1 MEDHLVIGID
11 ISNGKSIS
19 ALTVARHYKGN
30 IEILNQ
36 FFDEEAEELYYKLIN
51 IYSPDIE
58 EIKNKAIA
66 KSMASMNNLYSH
78 KELLELIVEIK
89 KLKDY
94 TEKERN
100 YILAHSTPSKIREM
114 LTYFWLTHTNDVF
127 FNYFGF
133 NWIPPIEL
141 REKVQKKINSLNL
154 QNIKI
159 EIPFLKTVDVEN
171 VIARNEMLNAAN
183 KLMYDYSMI
192 PKELFKNELMKG
204 ATNEN

>member
-1 MEDHLVIGID
+1 MEDHLVISVD

-19 ALTVARHYKGN
+19 ALTVARHCKGN
-30 IEILNQ
+30 IEIVNQ
-36 FFDEEAEELYYKLIN
+36 FYDEEAEELYYKLIN
-51 IYSPDIE
+51 IHSPDME

-78 KELLELIVEIK
+78 KELLELTVEIK

-114 LTYFWLTHTNDVF
+114 LTYFWLTHTNDIF

-133 NWIPPIEL
+133 NWIPPLEL
-141 REKVQKKINSLNL
+141 REKVQKQINNIDL
-154 QNIKI
+154 QNAKI
-159 EIPFLKTVDVEN
+159 EIPFLKPIDAEN
-171 VIARNEMLNAAN
+171 VVARNEMLNVAN
-183 KLMYDYSMI
+183 KLMYDYSML
-192 PKELFKNELMKG
+192 PKELLKNNFMKG
-204 ATNEN
+204 ATNE

>member
-1 MEDHLVIGID
+1 MEDHLVISVD

-19 ALTVARHYKGN
+19 ALTVARHCKGN
-30 IEILNQ
+30 IEIVNQ
-36 FFDEEAEELYYKLIN
+36 FYDEEAEELYYKLIN
-51 IYSPDIE
+51 IHSPDME

-133 NWIPPIEL
+133 NWIPPLEL
-141 REKVQKKINSLNL
+141 REKVQKQINNIDL
-154 QNIKI
+154 QNAKI
-159 EIPFLKTVDVEN
+159 EIPFLKPIDAEN
-171 VIARNEMLNAAN
+171 VVARNEMLNVAN
-183 KLMYDYSMI
+183 KLMYDYSML
-192 PKELFKNELMKG
+192 PKEL
-204 ATNEN
+204 

>member
-1 MEDHLVIGID
+1 MEDHLVISVD

-19 ALTVARHYKGN
+19 ALTVARHCKGN
-30 IEILNQ
+30 IEIVNQ
-36 FFDEEAEELYYKLIN
+36 FYDEEAEELYYKLIN
-51 IYSPDIE
+51 IHSPDMK

-100 YILAHSTPSKIREM
+100 YILAHSTPSKIIEM

-133 NWIPPIEL
+133 NWIPPLEL
-141 REKVQKKINSLNL
+141 REKVQKQINNIDL
-154 QNIKI
+154 QNAKI
-159 EIPFLKTVDVEN
+159 EIPFLKPIDAEN
-171 VIARNEMLNAAN
+171 VVARNEMLNVAN
-183 KLMYDYSMI
+183 KLMYDYSML
-192 PKELFKNELMKG
+192 PKELLKNNFMKG
-204 ATNEN
+204 ATNE

>member
-1 MEDHLVIGID
+1 MEDHLVISVD

-19 ALTVARHYKGN
+19 ALTVARHCKGN
-30 IEILNQ
+30 IEIVNQ
-36 FFDEEAEELYYKLIN
+36 FYDEEAEELYYKLIN
-51 IYSPDIE
+51 IHSPDME

-133 NWIPPIEL
+133 NWIPPLEL
-141 REKVQKKINSLNL
+141 REKVQKQITNIDL
-154 QNIKI
+154 QNAKI
-159 EIPFLKTVDVEN
+159 EIPFLKPIDAEN
-171 VIARNEMLNAAN
+171 VVARNEMLNVAN
-183 KLMYDYSMI
+183 KLMYDYSML
-192 PKELFKNELMKG
+192 PKELLKNNFMKG
-204 ATNEN
+204 ATNE

>member
-1 MEDHLVIGID
+1 MEDHLVISVD

-19 ALTVARHYKGN
+19 ALTVARHCKGN
-30 IEILNQ
+30 IEIVNQ
-36 FFDEEAEELYYKLIN
+36 FYDEEAEELYYKLIN
-51 IYSPDIE
+51 IHSPDME

-114 LTYFWLTHTNDVF
+114 LTYFWLTHINDIF

-133 NWIPPIEL
+133 NWIPPLEL
-141 REKVQKKINSLNL
+141 REKVQKQINNIDL
-154 QNIKI
+154 QNAKI
-159 EIPFLKTVDVEN
+159 EIPFLKPIDAEN
-171 VIARNEMLNAAN
+171 VVARNEMLNVAN
-183 KLMYDYSMI
+183 KLMYDYSML
-192 PKELFKNELMKG
+192 PKELLKNNFMKG
-204 ATNEN
+204 ATNE

>member
-1 MEDHLVIGID
+1 MEDHLIIGVD

-19 ALTVARHYKGN
+19 ALTVARHCKGN
-30 IEILNQ
+30 IEIVNQ
-36 FFDEEAEELYYKLIN
+36 FYDEEAEKLYYKLIN
-51 IYSPDIE
+51 IHYPDIE

-66 KSMASMNNLYSH
+66 KSMVSMNNLYSH
-78 KELLELIVEIK
+78 QELLEFIERTK
-89 KLKDY
+89 ALKYY

-100 YILAHSTPSKIREM
+100 YILENNTPRKIREM
-114 LTYFWLTHTNDVF
+114 LAYFWLTHTNDEF

-141 REKVQKKINSLNL
+141 REKIQKQINNVDMR
-154 QNIKI
+154 NVNI
-159 EIPFLKTVDVEN
+159 EIPFLKPVDVEN

-183 KLMYDYSMI
+183 KLMNDYSMI

-204 ATNEN
+204 ATNE

>member
-1 MEDHLVIGID
+1 MEDHLVISVD

-19 ALTVARHYKGN
+19 ALTVARHCKGN
-30 IEILNQ
+30 IEIVNQ
-36 FFDEEAEELYYKLIN
+36 FYDEEAEELYYKLIN
-51 IYSPDIE
+51 IHSPDME

-78 KELLELIVEIK
+78 KELLELIVETK

-133 NWIPPIEL
+133 NWIPPLEL
-141 REKVQKKINSLNL
+141 REKVQKQINNIDL
-154 QNIKI
+154 QNAKI
-159 EIPFLKTVDVEN
+159 EIPFLKPIDAEN
-171 VIARNEMLNAAN
+171 VVARNEMLNVAN
-183 KLMYDYSMI
+183 KLMYDYSML
-192 PKELFKNELMKG
+192 PKELLKNNFMKG
-204 ATNEN
+204 ATNE

>member
-1 MEDHLVIGID
+1 MEDHLVISVD

-19 ALTVARHYKGN
+19 ALTVARHCNGN
-30 IEILNQ
+30 IEIVNQ
-36 FFDEEAEELYYKLIN
+36 FYAEEAEELYYKLIN
-51 IYSPDIE
+51 IHSPDME

-66 KSMASMNNLYSH
+66 KSMASMNNLYSY

-94 TEKERN
+94 TEKESN

-133 NWIPPIEL
+133 NWIPPLEL
-141 REKVQKKINSLNL
+141 REKVQKQINNIDL
-154 QNIKI
+154 QNAKI
-159 EIPFLKTVDVEN
+159 EIPFLKPIDAEN
-171 VIARNEMLNAAN
+171 VVARNEMLNVAN
-183 KLMYDYSMI
+183 KLMYDYSML
-192 PKELFKNELMKG
+192 PKELLKNNFMKG
-204 ATNEN
+204 ATNE

>member
-1 MEDHLVIGID
+1 MEDHLVISVD

-19 ALTVARHYKGN
+19 ALTVARHCKGN
-30 IEILNQ
+30 IEIVNQ
-36 FFDEEAEELYYKLIN
+36 FYDEEAEELYYKLIN
-51 IYSPDIE
+51 IHSPDME

-114 LTYFWLTHTNDVF
+114 LTYFWLTHTNDIL

-133 NWIPPIEL
+133 NWIPPLEL
-141 REKVQKKINSLNL
+141 REKVQKQINNIDL
-154 QNIKI
+154 QNAKI
-159 EIPFLKTVDVEN
+159 EIPFLKPIDAEN
-171 VIARNEMLNAAN
+171 VVARNEMLNVAN
-183 KLMYDYSMI
+183 KLMYDYSML
-192 PKELFKNELMKG
+192 PKELLKNNFMKG
-204 ATNEN
+204 ATNE

>member
-1 MEDHLVIGID
+1 MEDHLVISVD

-19 ALTVARHYKGN
+19 ALTVARHCNGN
-30 IEILNQ
+30 IEIVNQ
-36 FFDEEAEELYYKLIN
+36 FYDEEAEELYYKLIN
-51 IYSPDIE
+51 IHSPDME

-114 LTYFWLTHTNDVF
+114 LTYFWLTHTNDIF

-133 NWIPPIEL
+133 NWIPPLEL
-141 REKVQKKINSLNL
+141 REKVQKQINNIDL
-154 QNIKI
+154 QNAKI
-159 EIPFLKTVDVEN
+159 EIPFLKPIDAEN
-171 VIARNEMLNAAN
+171 VVARNEMLNVAN
-183 KLMYDYSMI
+183 KLMYDYSMS
-192 PKELFKNELMKG
+192 PKELLKNNFMKG
-204 ATNEN
+204 ATNE

>member
-1 MEDHLVIGID
+1 MEDHFVIGVD

-19 ALTVARHYKGN
+19 VLTVARHCKGN
-30 IEILNQ
+30 IEVVNQ
-36 FFDEEAEELYYKLIN
+36 FYDEEAEELYYKLIN
-51 IYSPDIE
+51 IHTPDIE

-66 KSMASMNNLYSH
+66 KSMVTMKKLYSQ
-78 KELLELIVEIK
+78 KELLELIEETR
-89 KLKDY
+89 KLQDY

-100 YILAHSTPSKIREM
+100 YTLAHNTPNKIREM

-159 EIPFLKTVDVEN
+159 EIPFLKPVDVEN

-183 KLMYDYSMI
+183 KLMYNYSMI

-204 ATNEN
+204 ATNE

>member
-1 MEDHLVIGID
+1 MEDHLVISVD

-19 ALTVARHYKGN
+19 ALTVARHCKGN
-30 IEILNQ
+30 IEIVNQ
-36 FFDEEAEELYYKLIN
+36 FYDEEAEELYYKLIN
-51 IYSPDIE
+51 IHSPDME

-100 YILAHSTPSKIREM
+100 YILAHNTPSKIREM
-114 LTYFWLTHTNDVF
+114 LTYFWLTHTNDIF

-133 NWIPPIEL
+133 NWIPPLEL
-141 REKVQKKINSLNL
+141 REKVQKQINNIDL
-154 QNIKI
+154 QNAKI
-159 EIPFLKTVDVEN
+159 EIPFLKPIDAEN
-171 VIARNEMLNAAN
+171 VVARNEMLNVAN
-183 KLMYDYSMI
+183 KLMYDYSML
-192 PKELFKNELMKG
+192 PKELLKNNFMKG
-204 ATNEN
+204 ATNE

>member
-1 MEDHLVIGID
+1 MEDHLVISVD

-19 ALTVARHYKGN
+19 ALTVARHCNGN
-30 IEILNQ
+30 IEIVNQ
-36 FFDEEAEELYYKLIN
+36 FYDEEAEELYYKLIN
-51 IYSPDIE
+51 IHSPDME

-66 KSMASMNNLYSH
+66 KSMASMNNLYSY

-133 NWIPPIEL
+133 NWIPPLEL
-141 REKVQKKINSLNL
+141 REKVQKQINNIDL
-154 QNIKI
+154 QNAKI
-159 EIPFLKTVDVEN
+159 EIPFLKPIDAEN
-171 VIARNEMLNAAN
+171 VVARNEMLNVAN
-183 KLMYDYSMI
+183 KLMYD
-192 PKELFKNELMKG
+192 
-204 ATNEN
+204 

>member
-1 MEDHLVIGID
+1 MEDHLVISVD

-19 ALTVARHYKGN
+19 ALTVARHCKGN
-30 IEILNQ
+30 IEIVNQ
-36 FFDEEAEELYYKLIN
+36 FYDEEAEELYYKLIN
-51 IYSPDIE
+51 IHSPDME

-114 LTYFWLTHTNDVF
+114 LTYFWLTHTNDIF

-133 NWIPPIEL
+133 NWIPPLEL
-141 REKVQKKINSLNL
+141 REKVQKQINNIDL
-154 QNIKI
+154 QNAKI
-159 EIPFLKTVDVEN
+159 EIPFLKPIDAEN
-171 VIARNEMLNAAN
+171 VVARNEMLNVAN
-183 KLMYDYSMI
+183 KLMYDYSML
-192 PKELFKNELMKG
+192 PKELLKNNFMKG
-204 ATNEN
+204 ATNE